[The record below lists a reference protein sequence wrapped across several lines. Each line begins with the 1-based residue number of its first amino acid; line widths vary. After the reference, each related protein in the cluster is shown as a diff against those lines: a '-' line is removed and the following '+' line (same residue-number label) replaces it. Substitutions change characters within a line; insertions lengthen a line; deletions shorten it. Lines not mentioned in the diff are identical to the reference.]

1 MKDQALAQRCRALKL
16 VLTDVD
22 GVLTDGRI
30 VLNGAGDEWK
40 AFHARDGLAVALL
53 RQAGLRSGVLSGRR
67 SPAVD
72 RRAAELGMDVVRQGA
87 REKLPVFEALL
98 GEQGLAAHEVAFV
111 GDDLADVPVMRA
123 CGLSAA
129 PADAPFE
136 VRNQAFMS
144 LALAGGS
151 GCFREFVEAILRA
164 RGDWDAV
171 VAALAGPDVAL

>member
-1 MKDQALAQRCRALKL
+1 VKDEALARRCRALKL

-30 VLNGAGDEWK
+30 VLTGAGDELK
-40 AFHARDGLAVALL
+40 SFHARDGLAVALL
-53 RQAGLRSGVLSGRR
+53 RQAGLHSGVLSGRR
-67 SPAVD
+67 SPTVE
-72 RRAAELGMDVVRQGA
+72 RRAAELGMDIVRQGA

-98 GEQGLAAHEVAFV
+98 AEQGLEAHEVAFI

-123 CGLSAA
+123 AGLSAA
-129 PADAPFE
+129 PCDAPFE

-144 LALAGGS
+144 LTLAGGA

-164 RGDWDAV
+164 RGDWEAV